1 MSLYKEVI
9 SGDTP
14 SAQFEIPIYE
24 FGPKGGKK
32 IYLQAGMH
40 ADEHP
45 GMLVL
50 HHLIPMLESAEAEGI
65 LEAHFVILPV
75 VNPLGLAH
83 LSFHMHRGR
92 YHPTNG
98 LNYNRGWPDFA
109 KRLIADT
116 DFIADL
122 SANGGGD
129 KEVNKALVRARLAQ
143 YLQEMVPVTAL
154 DKQRQ
159 IVMSHCFDADMVLDL
174 HCDDIALTHLFII
187 PQNLPRYQ
195 GLADRIGSLATLTAE
210 DSGGGSFDEV
220 WSGLWVSLAKALPD
234 VAWPEPVLSVTVE
247 YRGQGDVSDGLGY
260 DDAQKLFDFFCDE
273 GLVKAAPSAPRSAGA
288 PPTDLAATQIVRV
301 DKAGLIA
308 YQVAL
313 GDRVEKGQVI
323 AHLIALDGKAPIQER
338 TAIIAETDGIL
349 FSMLQSKYVW
359 PGTSIAKIAGTKR
372 LESRAGYLLED

>member
-1 MSLYKEVI
+1 MALRKEI
-9 SGDTP
+9 IYGDTP
-14 SAQFEIPIYE
+14 SQSYELPIYD
-24 FGPKGGKK
+24 FGPQGGVK

-45 GMLVL
+45 GMLIL
-50 HHLIPMLESAEAEGI
+50 HHLLDSLEAAEANGT
-65 LEAHFVILPV
+65 LQAHFVIVPV

-92 YHPTNG
+92 YHPVNG

-109 KRLIADT
+109 KILST
-116 DFIADL
+116 QSDFVDGLCDDAVKNR
-122 SANGGGD
+122 AY
-129 KEVNKALVRARLAQ
+129 VRAKIATYLAQ
-143 YLQEMVPVTAL
+143 AAPITAL
-154 DKQRQ
+154 EKQRH
-159 IVMSHCFDADMVLDL
+159 IVMQNCFDADMVLDL

-273 GLVKAAPSAPRSAGA
+273 GLVKAAPSAPRTAGA

>member
-1 MSLYKEVI
+1 MSLHKQMFV
-9 SGDTP
+9 GDTP

-50 HHLIPMLESAEAEGI
+50 HHVIPMLAEAEAEGL

-92 YHPTNG
+92 YHQTNG

-109 KRLIADT
+109 KRLIADA
-116 DFIADL
+116 DFIAGL
-122 SANGGGD
+122 GGD
-129 KEVNKALVRARLAQ
+129 AKANQALVRARVAY
-143 YLQEMVPVTAL
+143 YLDEMRPVTAL

-195 GLADRIGSLATLTAE
+195 GLADRIGSVATLTAE

-234 VAWPEPVLSVTVE
+234 VPWPEPVLSVTLE
-247 YRGQGDVSDGLGY
+247 YRGQGDVSDALGK
-260 DDAQKLFDFFCDE
+260 DDARNLFDFFCDE
-273 GLVKAAPSAPRSAGA
+273 GLVQAAPSVPRRAGA

-301 DKAGLIA
+301 ERPGLIA

-313 GDRVEKGQVI
+313 GDRVKKGQVI
-323 AHLIALDGKAPIQER
+323 AHLIALDGTAPVQER
-338 TAIIAETDGIL
+338 TPIAAETDGIV

-359 PGTSIAKIAGTKR
+359 PGTSIAKIAGTER
-372 LESRAGYLLED
+372 LESRGTYLLED